1 MAAATD
7 ITAFPRQYAR
17 TRRFSLGI
25 PRAFTVSPDGERVLF
40 LRTRGGEDP
49 VSCLWLL
56 AGGAERLLVDPAEV
70 GPAEPGSAD
79 RGPADGAPEAERIR
93 RARAREQAQG
103 IVTYSADAAVR
114 TVAFALGGRLWMA
127 GTDGAAPRPVPTA
140 GPAADPRLDP
150 AGRRVA
156 YVTDGALHVVELAD
170 GCDRVLAAP
179 EGPDVMYGRAPFV
192 VAGEMRPRGH
202 WWAPDGDRLLAARM
216 DSSAVQRW
224 WIADPANPQTPP
236 REITYPAAGTAN
248 PDVSLHVLG
257 VAGDRTEVAWDRAA
271 FEYLV
276 AAGWDPRGPLL
287 SVQSRDQRTVRIL
300 AADPA
305 TGATALLHEE
315 RDPAWV
321 HLTPG
326 APLRTGSG
334 ALVRVSDLAGSRRL
348 IVDGKPVTDDGVQVR
363 EVLGADGESVLF
375 TASEE
380 PTEEHVWSY
389 HPRRGARRISTR
401 PGVHTGCAAGG
412 TLVLVSHTEAGAA
425 ITVSRPGRPA
435 AAIASCQAEPLVTPR
450 ITWLSAGRRGIRTV
464 LLLPSWHTPGTQRL
478 PVLMNPYSGPAKQLV
493 TRARH
498 GWFCEAQWFA
508 DCGFAVVIADGRG
521 TPGRGPEWEKEV
533 HGDTL
538 SPVIEDQVDALHAA
552 AGHCADLDLE
562 RVGIRGW
569 SYGGTLAAAAVIR
582 RPEVFHTAISGA
594 APSDQ
599 RLYNTHWRERFLGHP
614 DDEPER
620 YDRCS
625 PVTEAASLRRPLLLV
640 HGLADDNVVAAHTLR
655 MSAALLAAGRPH
667 RVLPLS
673 GSAHSPADET
683 TVTQLLLYQLDFLR
697 ETLPAGAPG
706 TGDKA
711 S

>member
-1 MAAATD
+1 MH
-7 ITAFPRQYAR
+7 R
-17 TRRFSLGI
+17 
-25 PRAFTVSPDGERVLF
+25 
-40 LRTRGGEDP
+40 
-49 VSCLWLL
+49 
-56 AGGAERLLVDPAEV
+56 
-70 GPAEPGSAD
+70 
-79 RGPADGAPEAERIR
+79 
-93 RARAREQAQG
+93 
-103 IVTYSADAAVR
+103 
-114 TVAFALGGRLWMA
+114 
-127 GTDGAAPRPVPTA
+127 
-140 GPAADPRLDP
+140 
-150 AGRRVA
+150 
-156 YVTDGALHVVELAD
+156 
-170 GCDRVLAAP
+170 
-179 EGPDVMYGRAPFV
+179 
-192 VAGEMRPRGH
+192 RGH
-202 WWAPDGDRLLAARM
+202 WWAPDGERLLAARV
-216 DSSAVQRW
+216 DNSLVQRW

-236 REITYPAAGTAN
+236 REIAYPAAGTAN
-248 PDVSLHVLG
+248 ADVSLHVLG
-257 VAGDRTEVAWDRAA
+257 VNGDRTEVAWDRVA

-276 AAGWDPRGPLL
+276 TAGWDSGGPLL

-305 TGATALLHEE
+305 TGATTLLHSE
-315 RDPAWV
+315 RDPVWV

-334 ALVRVSDLAGSRRL
+334 TLVRVSDLGGTRRL
-348 IVDGKPVTDDGVQVR
+348 VVDGRPVTGDGVQIR

-389 HPRRGARRISTR
+389 DPEHGAKRISSE

-412 TLVLVSHTEAGAA
+412 ALVLVSRTEAGVAV
-425 ITVSRPGRPA
+425 TVSRPGRPA
-435 AAIASCQAEPLVTPR
+435 AAIASRQAEPLVTPR
-450 ITWLSAGRRGIRTV
+450 ITWLSAGPRAIRTA
-464 LLLPSWHTPGTQRL
+464 LLLPSWHTPGTRKL
-478 PVLMNPYSGPAKQLV
+478 PVLMNPYSGPAMQLV
-493 TRARH
+493 TRTRH

-508 DCGFAVVIADGRG
+508 ECGFAVVIADGRG
-521 TPGRGPEWEKEV
+521 TPGRGPAWEQEV

-552 AGHCADLDLE
+552 AVRCPDLDLE

-599 RLYNTHWRERFLGHP
+599 RLYDTHWRERFLGHP

-625 PVTEAASLRRPLLLV
+625 PVNEAALLRRPLLLV

-697 ETLPAGAPG
+697 ETLATGTPGDGA
-706 TGDKA
+706 

>member
-1 MAAATD
+1 MD

-17 TRRFSLGI
+17 TRRFTLGM
-25 PRAFTVSPDGERVLF
+25 PHAFTVSPDGERVLF
-40 LRTRGGEDP
+40 LRTRDGEDP

-56 AGGAERLLVDPAEV
+56 AGGAERLLVDPE
-70 GPAEPGSAD
+70 EPGSKA
-79 RGPADGAPEAERIR
+79 A
-93 RARAREQAQG
+93 G
-103 IVTYSADAAVR
+103 IVTYSADAAAR
-114 TVAFALGGRLWMA
+114 TVAFALGGRLWLA
-127 GTDGAAPRPVPTA
+127 GTDGAEPRPVPTA
-140 GPAADPRLDP
+140 GPAGDPRLDP
-150 AGRRVA
+150 TGRRVA
-156 YVTDGALHVVELAD
+156 YVTDGTLHVVELAD
-170 GCDRVLAAP
+170 GSDRVLAVP
-179 EGPDVMYGRAPFV
+179 ECPEVRYGRAPFV
-192 VAGEMRPRGH
+192 VATEMQPRGP
-202 WWAPDGDRLLAARM
+202 WWAPDGERLMAARV
-216 DSSAVQRW
+216 DNSAVQRW

-236 REITYPAAGTAN
+236 REIVYPAAGTAN

-257 VAGDRTEVAWDRAA
+257 VAGDRAEIAWDRAA

-276 AAGWDPRGPLL
+276 AAGWDSRGPLL

-305 TGATALLHEE
+305 TGVTTLLHQE
-315 RDPAWV
+315 RDPVWV

-326 APLRTGSG
+326 VPLRTGSG
-334 ALVRVSDLAGSRRL
+334 YLVRVSELAGSRRL
-348 IVDGKPVTDDGVQVR
+348 VVDGKPVTGDGVQVR
-363 EVLGADGESVLF
+363 EVLGTGGESVLF

-389 HPRRGARRISTR
+389 DPRRGAARISVE
-401 PGVHTGCAAGG
+401 PGVHSGCAAGG
-412 TLVLVSHTEAGAA
+412 TLVLVSRTEAGAA
-425 ITVSRPGRPA
+425 ISVSRPGRPV
-435 AAIASCQAEPLVTPR
+435 AAIVSLVAEPLITPR
-450 ITWLSAGRRGIRTV
+450 ITWLSAGQRGIRTA
-464 LLLPSWHTPGTQRL
+464 LLLPSWHAPGTQKL

-508 DCGFAVVIADGRG
+508 ECGFAVVIADGRG
-521 TPGRGPEWEKEV
+521 TPGRGPAWEKEV

-552 AGHCADLDLE
+552 ARHCPDLDLA

-582 RPEVFHTAISGA
+582 RPEIFRTAISGA

-599 RLYNTHWRERFLGHP
+599 RLCNTHWRERFLGHP

-625 PVTEAASLRRPLLLV
+625 PVNEAALLRRPLLLV

-655 MSAALLAAGRPH
+655 MSSALLAAGRPH

-706 TGDKA
+706 NQ
-711 S
+711 

>member
-1 MAAATD
+1 MAGAMD
-7 ITAFPRQYAR
+7 LTAFPRQYAR
-17 TRRFSLGI
+17 TRRLTLGM
-25 PRAFTVSPDGERVLF
+25 PHAFTVSPDGERVLF
-40 LRTRGGEDP
+40 LRTRSGEDP

-56 AGGAERLLVDPAEV
+56 AGGVERLLFDPA
-70 GPAEPGSAD
+70 AAGSK
-79 RGPADGAPEAERIR
+79 EAGSK
-93 RARAREQAQG
+93 AAGVAA
-103 IVTYSADAAVR
+103 YSADAAVR
-114 TVAFALGGRLWMA
+114 TAAFASGGSLWVA
-127 GTDGAAPRPVPTA
+127 GTDGAAPRLVPTA
-140 GPAADPRLDP
+140 GPAGDPRLDP
-150 AGRRVA
+150 TGRRVA
-156 YVTDGALHVVELAD
+156 YVTDGTLRVVDTAD
-170 GCDRVLAAP
+170 GSDRVLAAP
-179 EGPDVMYGRAPFV
+179 EHPGVRYGRAVFI
-192 VAGEMRPRGH
+192 VATEMQSRGP
-202 WWAPDGDRLLAARM
+202 WWAPDGERLMTARVD
-216 DSSAVQRW
+216 DSPVQRW
-224 WIADPANPQTPP
+224 WIADPANPQLPP
-236 REITYPAAGTAN
+236 REIVYPAAGTAN

-257 VAGDRTEVAWDRAA
+257 MAGDRAEISWDRAA

-276 AAGWDPRGPLL
+276 AAGWDSAGPLL

-305 TGATALLHEE
+305 TGAATLLHEE
-315 RDPAWV
+315 RDPVWV

-334 ALVRVSDLAGSRRL
+334 TLVRVSDLAGSRRL
-348 IVDGKPVTDDGVQVR
+348 VVDGEPVTGDGVQVR
-363 EVLGADGESVLF
+363 EVLGTGGESVLF

-380 PTEEHVWSY
+380 PTEEHVWCY
-389 HPRRGARRISTR
+389 HPRRGAKRISAA

-412 TLVLVSHTEAGAA
+412 TLVLVSRTEAGAA
-425 ITVSRPGRPA
+425 ITVSRAGQAA
-435 AAIASCQAEPLVTPR
+435 AAIASRQAEPLVTPR
-450 ITWLSAGRRGIRTV
+450 ISWLSAGQREIRTA
-464 LLLPSWHTPGTQRL
+464 LLLPSWHAAGTRKL
-478 PVLMNPYSGPAKQLV
+478 PVLMSPYSGPAKQLV

-508 DCGFAVVIADGRG
+508 ECGFAVVIADGRG
-521 TPGRGPEWEKEV
+521 TPGRGPAWEQEV

-552 AGHCADLDLE
+552 AGHCPDLDLE

-569 SYGGTLAAAAVIR
+569 SYGGTLATAAVIR

-625 PVTEAASLRRPLLLV
+625 PVSEAALLRRPLLLV

-673 GSAHSPADET
+673 GSAHSPTDEA

-697 ETLPAGAPG
+697 ETLGLSAGSAA
-706 TGDKA
+706 A

>member
-1 MAAATD
+1 MADAMD
-7 ITAFPRQYAR
+7 VTAFPRQYAR
-17 TRRFSLGI
+17 TRRFTLGM
-25 PRAFTVSPDGERVLF
+25 PHAFTVSPDGERVLF
-40 LRTRGGEDP
+40 LRTRSGEDP

-56 AGGAERLLVDPAEV
+56 AGGAERLLFDP
-70 GPAEPGSAD
+70 GEPGSK
-79 RGPADGAPEAERIR
+79 EA
-93 RARAREQAQG
+93 G
-103 IVTYSADAAVR
+103 IAAYSADAAVR
-114 TVAFALGGRLWMA
+114 TVAFALGGGLWVA

-150 AGRRVA
+150 TGRRVA
-156 YVTDGALHVVELAD
+156 YVTGGAVHVVDTAD
-170 GCDRVLAAP
+170 GSDRVLAAP
-179 EGPDVMYGRAPFV
+179 ERPEVRYGRAVFV
-192 VAGEMRPRGH
+192 VATEMQSRGP
-202 WWAPDGDRLLAARM
+202 WWAPDGERLMAARVD
-216 DSSAVQRW
+216 DSLVQHW
-224 WIADPANPQTPP
+224 WIADPANPQLPP
-236 REITYPAAGTAN
+236 REIVYPAAGTAN

-257 VAGDRTEVAWDRAA
+257 VAGDRAEITWDRAA

-276 AAGWDPRGPLL
+276 AAGWDSVGPLL

-305 TGATALLHEE
+305 TGVTTLLHSE
-315 RDPAWV
+315 RDPVWV

-348 IVDGKPVTDDGVQVR
+348 VAGGKPVTGDGVQVR
-363 EVLGADGESVLF
+363 EVLGTGGESVLF

-380 PTEEHVWSY
+380 PTEQHVWSY
-389 HPRRGARRISTR
+389 DPERGAKRISAA

-412 TLVLVSHTEAGAA
+412 TLVLVSRTEAGAA
-425 ITVSRPGRPA
+425 ITVSRAGRPA
-435 AAIASCQAEPLVTPR
+435 AVIASRAAEPLITPR
-450 ITWLSAGRRGIRTV
+450 ITWLSAGQREIRTA
-464 LLLPSWHTPGTQRL
+464 LLLPSWHTPGTRKL
-478 PVLMNPYSGPAKQLV
+478 PVLMNPYSGPSRQLV

-508 DCGFAVVIADGRG
+508 ECGFAVVIADGRG

-538 SPVIEDQVDALHAA
+538 SPVIEDQVEALHAA
-552 AGHCADLDLE
+552 AGRCPDLDLE

-569 SYGGTLAAAAVIR
+569 SYGGTLATAAVIR

-625 PVTEAASLRRPLLLV
+625 PVSEAALLRRPLLLV

-673 GSAHSPADET
+673 GSAHRPTDET

-697 ETLPAGAPG
+697 ETLATGAVSG
-706 TGDKA
+706 
-711 S
+711 

>member
-1 MAAATD
+1 MD
-7 ITAFPRQYAR
+7 IAAFPRQSAR
-17 TRRFSLGI
+17 TRHFSLGV
-25 PRAFTVSPDGERVLF
+25 PHAFTVSPDGERVLF

-49 VSCLWLL
+49 VSCLWLQ
-56 AGGAERLLVDPAEV
+56 ADGAERLLVDPADCGSAV
-70 GPAEPGSAD
+70 AGSAVPGTAEPV
-79 RGPADGAPEAERIR
+79 PEAERIR
-93 RARAREQAQG
+93 RERARERAQG
-103 IVTYSADAAVR
+103 VVAYSSDAAVR
-114 TVAFALGGRLWMA
+114 TVVFALGGGLWTA
-127 GTDGAAPRPVPTA
+127 ATDGSAPRPVPTA
-140 GPAADPRLDP
+140 GPAVDPRLDP

-170 GCDRVLAAP
+170 GSDRVLAAP
-179 EGPDVMYGRAPFV
+179 EGPDVMYGLAEH
-192 VAGEMRPRGH
+192 VAAEEMHRRGH
-202 WWAPDGDRLLAARM
+202 WWAPDGERLLAARV
-216 DSSAVQRW
+216 DNSLVQRW

-236 REITYPAAGTAN
+236 RQIAYPAAGTAN
-248 PDVSLHVLG
+248 ADVSLHVLG
-257 VAGDRTEVAWDRAA
+257 VNGDRTEVAWDRVA

-276 AAGWDPRGPLL
+276 TAGWDSGGPLL

-305 TGATALLHEE
+305 TGATTLLHSE
-315 RDPAWV
+315 RDPVWV

-334 ALVRVSDLAGSRRL
+334 ALVRVSDLGGTRRL
-348 IVDGKPVTDDGVQVR
+348 VVDGKPVTGDGVQIR
-363 EVLGADGESVLF
+363 EVLGTGGESVLF

-380 PTEEHVWSY
+380 PTEEHVWTY
-389 HPRRGARRISTR
+389 DPGRGAARISTQ

-412 TLVLVSHTEAGAA
+412 ALVLVSRTEAGVAV
-425 ITVSRPGRPA
+425 TVSRPGRAA
-435 AAIASCQAEPLVTPR
+435 AAIVSRQAEPLVTPR
-450 ITWLSAGRRGIRTV
+450 ITWLRAGPRAIRTA
-464 LLLPSWHTPGTQRL
+464 LLLPSWHTPGTRKL
-478 PVLMNPYSGPAKQLV
+478 PVLMSPYSGPAMQLV
-493 TRARH
+493 TRTRH
-498 GWFCEAQWFA
+498 AWFCEAQWFA
-508 DCGFAVVIADGRG
+508 ECGFAVVIADGRG
-521 TPGRGPEWEKEV
+521 TPGRGPAWEKEV

-552 AGHCADLDLE
+552 AGRCPDLDLK

-582 RPEVFHTAISGA
+582 RPEVFRTAISGA

-599 RLYNTHWRERFLGHP
+599 RLYDTHWRERFLGHP

-625 PVTEAASLRRPLLLV
+625 PVNEAALLRRPLLLV

-697 ETLPAGAPG
+697 ETLGVSAGSAAA
-706 TGDKA
+706 T
-711 S
+711 